1 MFNQEV
7 LEKEKEKENGTQ
19 SVAMGLGQ
27 AKISRRPRLGNKK
40 SGDVTTRTLG
50 EVNGLE
56 EVVRVVLEECG
67 GI

>member
-1 MFNQEV
+1 
-7 LEKEKEKENGTQ
+7 
-19 SVAMGLGQ
+19 MGLGQ